1 MLLTLMLEQL
11 FGSRTRVKL
20 LRLFLSE
27 PDKSYFVRE
36 ITRMID
42 ERINSVRREL
52 KNLED
57 MGLLISQNRDQKKFY
72 QANSN
77 FILFPELKGLILK
90 AQVILEDKLVSDI
103 KALGN
108 IQYMVLTGFFVGI
121 QENSTDILLV
131 GKINREK
138 LTRLMNKFEKFF
150 NRDINYTVMT
160 TKEYKYRRDLTDRF
174 LYDILENKNIVMIDK
189 LSKVQKKDIEKIENK
204 EKETE

>member
-1 MLLTLMLEQL
+1 MLEQL

-27 PDKSYFVRE
+27 PEKLYFVRE

-57 MGLLISQNRDQKKFY
+57 MGLVLSHDKDQKRYY
-72 QANSN
+72 QANSS
-77 FILFPELKGLILK
+77 FILFPELRGLILK

-121 QENSTDILLV
+121 QDNSTDILLV
-131 GKINREK
+131 GKINRDK
-138 LTRLMNKFEKFF
+138 LTRLMDKFEKFF
-150 NRDINYTVMT
+150 NRGINYTVMT

-189 LSKVQKKDIEKIENK
+189 FSKVTKKDIE
-204 EKETE
+204 EKEIKEEK